1 MDSLNFLETLFMPQP
16 RFYQLIQESRQPAM
30 LIRLSDLSYLGNNA
44 LCNALLN
51 CSEEV
56 IEASEFYCDLL
67 SQLRKPLELELEFFN
82 CEVVFGNQ
90 IILVSAEIREGY
102 LILYLQ
108 EKYSLNLPSHHLVN
122 ILDSLGAYVYCKDLN
137 YRYTYVNEMVG
148 KLFGKDSRSLIGTSD
163 SEQFDN
169 SSVKIIRNN
178 IDSLVIKNKQSIE
191 KEEVLFIPN
200 LNEVR
205 TFLSVKKP
213 LIGNNNKVVGLFGI
227 STDITH
233 YKAIEQKLNTILDNV
248 SAYIYIRDT
257 KHRFSY
263 ANKMAQNLFQ
273 LSMKEIDGKTP
284 IDLLGEVNG
293 KEFQRLDLELFKT
306 KKTVEGIE
314 QFITEGK
321 TYYYWTVKAPLFDD
335 EGNIVSL
342 IGMSTDITE
351 QKTLEVE
358 LERTNTQLNTK
369 IEEITKLQ
377 ATLWEQATQDPLTNL
392 FNRRYFNEISHKE
405 ILKSSRN
412 GNPLALL
419 LLDADY
425 FKRINDKFGHEVGDK
440 VLIKL
445 AQIMIEQCRRSD
457 IVCRFG
463 GEEFV
468 ILMPAATQITAIE
481 RAEKIRLCYQEE
493 ITKLLKGHT
502 ATLSIGIAMWNKEL
516 LDLEGLTKAAD
527 QAMYQAK
534 NSGRNQVIVYNAD

>member
-1 MDSLNFLETLFMPQP
+1 MPQA
-16 RFYQLIQESRQPAM
+16 RFYQLIQQSRQPAM
-30 LIRLSDLSYLGNNA
+30 LIRLSDLSFLGNNT
-44 LCNALLN
+44 LCNELLN
-51 CSEEV
+51 SSEDV
-56 IEASEFYCDLL
+56 IEASAFYCDLL
-67 SQLRKPLELELEFFN
+67 SQLRKPLELGLSFFN
-82 CEVVFGNQ
+82 SEVISDNR
-90 IILVSAEIREGY
+90 IILLSAEIRENY

-122 ILDSLGAYVYCKDLN
+122 ILDSLGAYIYCKDLN
-137 YRYTYVNEMVG
+137 YRYTYANEMVG
-148 KLFGKDSRSLIGTSD
+148 ELFGQNNRSLIGTLDSD
-163 SEQFDN
+163 NFDP
-169 SSVKIIRNN
+169 SSVKTIRDNA
-178 IDSLVIKNKQSIE
+178 DRLVIENKQLIK

-205 TFLSVKKP
+205 TFLSVKQP

-233 YKAIEQKLNTILDNV
+233 YKAIEQKLNTILNNV

-257 KHRFSY
+257 KHRFTY
-263 ANKMAQNLFQ
+263 ANKMSQNLFQ
-273 LSMKEIDGKTP
+273 LSMKEISGKTP
-284 IDLLGEVNG
+284 IDLLGDFNG

-306 KKTVEGIE
+306 KKKVEGIE
-314 QFITEGK
+314 QFITEEK

-342 IGMSTDITE
+342 IGMSIDITE

-358 LERTNTQLNTK
+358 LEKTNAKLNTK
-369 IEEITKLQ
+369 IDEITQLQ

-392 FNRRYFNEISHKE
+392 FNRRYFNEISNKE
-405 ILKSSRN
+405 IIKYNRN
-412 GNPLALL
+412 KNPLALL

-425 FKRINDKFGHEVGDK
+425 FKKVNDEFGHEVGDK

-445 AQIMIEQCRRSD
+445 SQIMIEQCRRSD

-468 ILMPAATQITAIE
+468 ILMPAANQATAIE

-516 LDLEGLTKAAD
+516 VDLEGLTKAAD

-534 NSGRNQVIVYNAD
+534 HSGRNQVIVYSADSTNK

>member
-1 MDSLNFLETLFMPQP
+1 MPQP

-30 LIRLSDLSYLGNNA
+30 LIRLSDLSFLGNNT
-44 LCNALLN
+44 LCNELLSS
-51 CSEEV
+51 SEEI

-67 SQLRKPLELELEFFN
+67 SQLRKPLELGLSFFN
-82 CEVVFGNQ
+82 SEVISDNR
-90 IILVSAEIREGY
+90 IILLSAEIREDY

-137 YRYTYVNEMVG
+137 YRYTYANEMVG
-148 KLFGKDSRSLIGTSD
+148 KLFGQNNRSLIGTLD
-163 SEQFDN
+163 CDNFDP
-169 SSVKIIRNN
+169 SSVKTIRDNA
-178 IDSLVIKNKQSIE
+178 DRLVIENKQLIQ

-205 TFLSVKKP
+205 TFLSVKQP

-233 YKAIEQKLNTILDNV
+233 YKAIEQKLNTILNNV

-257 KHRFSY
+257 KHRFTY
-263 ANKMAQNLFQ
+263 ANKMSQNLFQ
-273 LSMKEIDGKTP
+273 LSMKEINGKTP
-284 IDLLGEVNG
+284 VDLLGNFNG

-306 KKTVEGIE
+306 KKKVEGVE

-321 TYYYWTVKAPLFDD
+321 TYYYWTVKAPLFND

-342 IGMSTDITE
+342 IGMSIDITE

-358 LERTNTQLNTK
+358 LEKTNAKLNTK
-369 IEEITKLQ
+369 IDEITQLQ

-392 FNRRYFNEISHKE
+392 FNRRYFNEISNKE
-405 ILKSSRN
+405 IIKYNRN
-412 GNPLALL
+412 ENPLALL

-425 FKRINDKFGHEVGDK
+425 FKKVNDVFGHEVGDK

-445 AQIMIEQCRRSD
+445 SQIMIEQCRRSD

-468 ILMPAATQITAIE
+468 ILMPAANQTTAIE

-516 LDLEGLTKAAD
+516 VDLEGLTKAAD

-534 NSGRNQVIVYNAD
+534 NSGRNQVIVYSADSTNK